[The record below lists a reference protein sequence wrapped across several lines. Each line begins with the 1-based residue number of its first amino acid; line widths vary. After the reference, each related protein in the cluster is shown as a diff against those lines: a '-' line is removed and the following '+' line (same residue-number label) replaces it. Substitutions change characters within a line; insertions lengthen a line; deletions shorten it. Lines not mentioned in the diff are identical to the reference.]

1 MIITH
6 VRLHRA
12 ALASVA
18 FALLS
23 LSPLSSAA
31 AGEATKPTAP
41 VALFNGRDLSGWV
54 VVGKDGDP
62 AAKDTWSVR
71 DGVLTATGSP
81 YGYARTA
88 QAYRDYALRIE
99 WRWVPG
105 TPPTEA
111 NGKPR
116 GRNSGV
122 LLHIQGE
129 DKVWPACLEAQLQEG
144 NAGDFIAMA
153 TPVVFS
159 ELTTL
164 REQSAAAA
172 GADEEAKKRA
182 LGARRVARQQASSE
196 KPIGEW
202 NTYEIV
208 CRGDTVTL
216 TVNGVR
222 QNSATG
228 LTFTDGTIGL
238 QSEGMPIEFRRVEL
252 APLVP

>member
-1 MIITH
+1 MIH
-6 VRLHRA
+6 SRLSSSRA
-12 ALASVA
+12 ALTGGL
-18 FALLS
+18 FALVSTLAV
-23 LSPLSSAA
+23 AA
-31 AGEATKPTAP
+31 DAVRPTSP

-81 YGYARTA
+81 YGYVRTER
-88 QAYRDYALRIE
+88 AYRDYTLRIE

-105 TPPTEA
+105 TPPTDA

-122 LLHIQGE
+122 LLHTSGE
-129 DKVWPACLEAQLQEG
+129 DKVWPTCLEAQLQEN

-153 TPVVFS
+153 PPVVFK

-164 REQSAAAA
+164 REKSAAEA
-172 GADEEAKKRA
+172 GADEAAKQRA
-182 LGARRVARQQASSE
+182 LGARRMARHQSSSE
-196 KPIGEW
+196 KPTGEW

-208 CRGDTVTL
+208 CRGDSVTL
-216 TVNGVR
+216 AVNGVR
-222 QNSATG
+222 QNSASG
-228 LTFTDGTIGL
+228 LTLTEGAIGL

-252 APLVP
+252 MPIE